1 MEDRLALLEN
11 VFDRIDEIDKT
22 VNELKTTMR
31 DVHTILQD
39 AFHENSDELAEVLP
53 SCVWSDVSTTLKS
66 KLLESVRGHLRHNK
80 YTVPPEKKIMKRVIK
95 DYYSNR
101 RSTVLMKADSSKVYT
116 RLQKLGVC
124 MSHESVVALHKICG
138 QNFDAD
144 VLIWRDL
151 LVEDMLQKQQQSS
164 CQSHNTC
171 TYSNES
177 DTESNESSDSDEDSD
192 ENGTDT
198 ECDIEDDCR
207 SEEECEST
215 CSCSEEDI
223 MEKLKDNHSK
233 SIDIECEDDDDEIT
247 GSQNDVSC
255 NERTCMHDKDSSD
268 SLTESCSGSSEATI
282 GITHEQQDQLLDD
295 SEVTQMVPKDL
306 TTWDTAFVVTTLI
319 KLCAVVQSR
328 VCIPRD
334 EMHFTSMPD
343 KTEIAATLLP
353 SLNDDQILKENV
365 AILVSR
371 ILTNNLKFFRLTF
384 QELIQW
390 HIKHPYYKEMSSKSL
405 VVPLGILL
413 KNENKASDMIGIVN
427 HIHHYVPAVPDI
439 QEQVLSTG
447 ETVDVDQTSLH
458 TILFGG
464 DQLTCARARSAIDN
478 KLNSQTPHKRF
489 MGIEPVIE
497 EWHTKVNFLRVI
509 WKYYY
514 NPKSSAEHVIESH
527 IVALAMN
534 ILGMTN
540 ADQAPDSSILPD
552 AHLLWMQPDDFR
564 TNVLKMLTL
573 RIVDELSLN
582 FNNFVYKDTDDKS
595 ISGLGANKSASAM
608 QRVAQALGAISPFLR
623 NFDEEC
629 KISQLKGVHN
639 RQKAEQDMKILLTEL
654 APIVSLGHSRRH
666 KTFTNP
672 RDPLHM
678 LSYSELNAW
687 IEKHIT

>member
-1 MEDRLALLEN
+1 M
-11 VFDRIDEIDKT
+11 
-22 VNELKTTMR
+22 
-31 DVHTILQD
+31 
-39 AFHENSDELAEVLP
+39 
-53 SCVWSDVSTTLKS
+53 
-66 KLLESVRGHLRHNK
+66 
-80 YTVPPEKKIMKRVIK
+80 
-95 DYYSNR
+95 
-101 RSTVLMKADSSKVYT
+101 
-116 RLQKLGVC
+116 
-124 MSHESVVALHKICG
+124 
-138 QNFDAD
+138 
-144 VLIWRDL
+144 
-151 LVEDMLQKQQQSS
+151 
-164 CQSHNTC
+164 
-171 TYSNES
+171 
-177 DTESNESSDSDEDSD
+177 
-192 ENGTDT
+192 
-198 ECDIEDDCR
+198 
-207 SEEECEST
+207 
-215 CSCSEEDI
+215 
-223 MEKLKDNHSK
+223 
-233 SIDIECEDDDDEIT
+233 
-247 GSQNDVSC
+247 
-255 NERTCMHDKDSSD
+255 
-268 SLTESCSGSSEATI
+268 
-282 GITHEQQDQLLDD
+282 
-295 SEVTQMVPKDL
+295 
-306 TTWDTAFVVTTLI
+306 
-319 KLCAVVQSR
+319 
-328 VCIPRD
+328 
-334 EMHFTSMPD
+334 
-343 KTEIAATLLP
+343 
-353 SLNDDQILKENV
+353 
-365 AILVSR
+365 
-371 ILTNNLKFFRLTF
+371 
-384 QELIQW
+384 
-390 HIKHPYYKEMSSKSL
+390 
-405 VVPLGILL
+405 GILL

-497 EWHTKVNFLRVI
+497 DWHTKVNFLRVSLNIYKQRFRVKLLLFVQVI

-514 NPKSSAEHVIESH
+514 NPKSSAEHGTLFQLRNVIHRTNVVKDPMKNYNACDDFFVLVIESH

-582 FNNFVYKDTDDKS
+582 FNNFVYKDTDDKVRQYSIQLSSLGCLYLEYSDAIREGDGNRVLRCWRYMLPIFASSGCKNYAIEAFNLLLQHDYILPPQEAGQLIWGRFINVKGQPGHNIPNDLHMEHLNRILKQS

-672 RDPLHM
+672 CDPLHM